1 MQEQIRHYQNKL
13 AFEIDSWDVH
23 AAQNAGERLIV
34 LDVRPQAA
42 FEAERIAG
50 AISFP
55 HRQMLAENVVA
66 FDRDAQYV
74 TYCDGIG
81 CNASTAGA
89 LKLAQLGFK
98 VKELIGGIGWWREH
112 GYPLAR
118 GALATPLA
126 TSGAVALQAGATPTD
141 ALVPHCACD

>member
-1 MQEQIRHYQNKL
+1 MEDQIRHYQAKL

-23 AAQNAGERLIV
+23 AAQNAGEHLIV

-42 FEAERIAG
+42 FESERIAG

-55 HRQMLAENVVA
+55 HRQMLAENVA
-66 FDRDAQYV
+66 TLDREAQYV

-89 LKLAQLGFK
+89 MKMAGLGFK
-98 VKELIGGIGWWREH
+98 VKELIGGIAWWREH
-112 GYPLAR
+112 GYPVLR
-118 GALATPLA
+118 GAPQPAPAANGAAEALA
-126 TSGAVALQAGATPTD
+126 PT
-141 ALVPHCACD
+141 CACD